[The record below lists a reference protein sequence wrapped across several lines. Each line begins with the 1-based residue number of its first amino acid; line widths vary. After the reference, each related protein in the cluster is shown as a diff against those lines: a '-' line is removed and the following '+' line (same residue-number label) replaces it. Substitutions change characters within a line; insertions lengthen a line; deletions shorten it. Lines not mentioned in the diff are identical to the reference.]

1 MKYLFLFAHPDDET
15 IASAGTIKQLSDTG
29 NEVMLVSATDGA
41 AGEVIPEAQ
50 QKLSEFTSVGQMRRN
65 ELQQVANLLGITHLR
80 VLDFVDGELNNKQV
94 WGALTAAFVSIIDE
108 FKPDVLVTFD
118 HSGWYYHLDHVGVS
132 IAATTAFHQAS
143 HVPDCFFLNYLR
155 VKGSKW
161 KYFYPEIVPITHYVD
176 VTMQRDLKLQA
187 LNLHLS
193 QDTKTVEKKIAD
205 EQTHYEL
212 YQLVTATSKGEE
224 LFAKHS
230 IFHKI
235 TPDINID
242 QITALS

>member
-1 MKYLFLFAHPDDET
+1 
-15 IASAGTIKQLSDTG
+15 
-29 NEVMLVSATDGA
+29 
-41 AGEVIPEAQ
+41 
-50 QKLSEFTSVGQMRRN
+50 
-65 ELQQVANLLGITHLR
+65 
-80 VLDFVDGELNNKQV
+80 
-94 WGALTAAFVSIIDE
+94 
-108 FKPDVLVTFD
+108 
-118 HSGWYYHLDHVGVS
+118 
-132 IAATTAFHQAS
+132 
-143 HVPDCFFLNYLR
+143 LR

-187 LNLHLS
+187 LNLHIS